1 MKIGVISDLHLGYR
15 QYGLK
20 EREEDFYFEYQNV
33 INQLVY
39 DENVDLII
47 NCGDTFDSANP
58 SPKAIGQFANGLDVL
73 REAGVKMLNVVGN
86 HTMLQVKDH
95 FPADNLFL
103 DDFEYELL
111 DENIFFI
118 DQDASVFIA
127 GVPFHTMTKGDA
139 FLDKVSFLN
148 DKAKESKCKVTILC
162 IHQAIMPFC
171 GSFGGEFDVND
182 LMVDNFSLIFC
193 GHIHHKEKFGNFYQV
208 GSLERSSMTEF
219 VDYEENGK
227 GYSIVEIDDGDVS
240 VRDVDVVL
248 KRKFLHFLVSDFESI
263 DSLKVCFHNLIDTCD
278 VAPVVCIE
286 GDVSEDQYYD
296 LVDFKKAID
305 KMVVFCKL
313 KISLIPDGCVCNDVD
328 TSFDDLTVEGSFQR
342 YFDSH
347 DVIEPHRNLT
357 LDIYNTI
364 KYDDESSKVHLNDLV
379 DNYFELNYN
388 IDDFKD
394 MEKELKDVIAD
405 YTKFFDNLGRNIYEN
420 KTKNST

>member
-1 MKIGVISDLHLGYR
+1 
-15 QYGLK
+15 
-20 EREEDFYFEYQNV
+20 
-33 INQLVY
+33 
-39 DENVDLII
+39 
-47 NCGDTFDSANP
+47 
-58 SPKAIGQFANGLDVL
+58 
-73 REAGVKMLNVVGN
+73 
-86 HTMLQVKDH
+86 
-95 FPADNLFL
+95 
-103 DDFEYELL
+103 
-111 DENIFFI
+111 
-118 DQDASVFIA
+118 
-127 GVPFHTMTKGDA
+127 
-139 FLDKVSFLN
+139 
-148 DKAKESKCKVTILC
+148 
-162 IHQAIMPFC
+162 MPFC

-193 GHIHHKEKFGNFYQV
+193 GHIHHKERFGNFYQV

-227 GYSIVEIDDGDVS
+227 GYSIVEISDGDVS

-263 DSLKVCFHNLIDTCD
+263 DSLKMCFHNLIDTCD

-313 KISLIPDGCVCNDVD
+313 KVSLIPDDCVCNDVD
-328 TSFDDLTVEGSFQR
+328 TSFEDLTVEGNLQR

-394 MEKELKDVIAD
+394 MEKELKDGIAD
-405 YTKFFDNLGRNIYEN
+405 YTKFFDNLGGNIYEN

>member
-139 FLDKVSFLN
+139 FLDKVSSTLLLN
-148 DKAKESKCKVTILC
+148 RKS
-162 IHQAIMPFC
+162 
-171 GSFGGEFDVND
+171 
-182 LMVDNFSLIFC
+182 
-193 GHIHHKEKFGNFYQV
+193 
-208 GSLERSSMTEF
+208 TE
-219 VDYEENGK
+219 
-227 GYSIVEIDDGDVS
+227 
-240 VRDVDVVL
+240 
-248 KRKFLHFLVSDFESI
+248 
-263 DSLKVCFHNLIDTCD
+263 
-278 VAPVVCIE
+278 
-286 GDVSEDQYYD
+286 
-296 LVDFKKAID
+296 
-305 KMVVFCKL
+305 
-313 KISLIPDGCVCNDVD
+313 
-328 TSFDDLTVEGSFQR
+328 
-342 YFDSH
+342 
-347 DVIEPHRNLT
+347 
-357 LDIYNTI
+357 
-364 KYDDESSKVHLNDLV
+364 
-379 DNYFELNYN
+379 
-388 IDDFKD
+388 
-394 MEKELKDVIAD
+394 
-405 YTKFFDNLGRNIYEN
+405 
-420 KTKNST
+420 